1 MTEFAA
7 SAGTVA
13 VLVSANNRR
22 GVRCRNRTSRSRS
35 IRQNC
40 AWPQTNS
47 MVTPA
52 NSGKRIEQRT
62 HGRAKRLSGRGRQQP
77 RCRECW
83 RPGKPTV
90 LTSTRIS
97 PGTREDTVKQRTHTC
112 APMPVAPTES
122 TAQARFPELSTWRCN
137 LRELREWPPEIADL
151 AQSARDAAATHTDSA
166 DFYRSLIAMSS
177 WEGQGAQAARSAM
190 VATASDH
197 DAVADSLGT
206 AANRMELVHQ
216 DAEDLAETIKRI
228 LDDAATQPAV
238 TINETTNQV
247 IPPNT
252 SHMTEEYAAQVAA
265 KVTDLRGRIT
275 AVLADGE
282 RMDAELAGAITAV
295 SGSAQPVVTS
305 AASLEE
311 LLLPQESDRRQKPG
325 HGEPWSTP
333 DSLDSALD
341 QLTGKPGDGPASSKP
356 GDAGGSPSAGPLLVD
371 PAKVQQFKELARQTM
386 LRDGVPPEQ
395 IEQRLDAIV
404 DAAQKPLPATKPT
417 ESGPKPPPSFAD
429 GFADG
434 WFNTEEGIKDLI
446 GANGWENLK
455 GAWTDMAKGG
465 WQRVTN
471 PIDSLTD
478 EVEHLTKYPE
488 HYLGEVA
495 GGTAVTAPGAVLGGE
510 AALAARGAGAAI
522 PDELVHTPSGTG
534 AVEHLTPIADAPSYH
549 GSPVPMADPPPP
561 PPLPPD
567 SPLFDGYD
575 PIPPGPEFTKPDGG
589 LIYPDDSLPSKPYAI
604 PGTVVDNA
612 QLPAGTELG
621 RFGYPGGTYLAPEGT
636 PFAELSLPP
645 DSAAKPYFRY
655 VVDDPTA
662 LPPGWRIEQSQSA
675 PWFYQPGGGTQY
687 RIIAPPGLEPSVSGY
702 VNRAT

>member
-1 MTEFAA
+1 MA
-7 SAGTVA
+7 
-13 VLVSANNRR
+13 LNL
-22 GVRCRNRTSRSRS
+22 
-35 IRQNC
+35 
-40 AWPQTNS
+40 
-47 MVTPA
+47 
-52 NSGKRIEQRT
+52 K
-62 HGRAKRLSGRGRQQP
+62 
-77 RCRECW
+77 
-83 RPGKPTV
+83 
-90 LTSTRIS
+90 
-97 PGTREDTVKQRTHTC
+97 
-112 APMPVAPTES
+112 
-122 TAQARFPELSTWRCN
+122 ELM
-137 LRELREWPPEIADL
+137 EWPPEIADL
-151 AQSARDAAATHTDSA
+151 AQSVRDAAANHTDSA
-166 DFYRSLIAMSS
+166 DFYRSLLTVST

-190 VATASDH
+190 EATTSDH
-197 DAVADSLGT
+197 DAIADSLGT
-206 AANRMELVHQ
+206 AASRMEHVHQ
-216 DAEDLAETIKRI
+216 DAEDLAETIKHI

-238 TINETTNQV
+238 TIDETTNQV
-247 IPPNT
+247 IPPDT

-265 KVTDLRGRIT
+265 KVADLHGRIT
-275 AVLADGE
+275 AALADGD
-282 RMDAELAGAITAV
+282 RMDAELAGAITAA
-295 SGSAQPVVTS
+295 SGSAQPVAKSATS
-305 AASLEE
+305 LQD
-311 LLLPQESDRRQKPG
+311 LLLPQEREQRKGPKS
-325 HGEPWSTP
+325 GEPSSTP

-341 QLTGKPGDGPASSKP
+341 QLTGESGDRPASLEP
-356 GDAGGSPSAGPLLVD
+356 GDAGGSPSAGPLPVD

-404 DAAQKPLPATKPT
+404 AAAQKPLPATKPT

-446 GANGWENLK
+446 GANGWEDLK

-465 WQRVTN
+465 WERVTN

-495 GGTAVTAPGAVLGGE
+495 GGTAVTAPGAALGGE

-522 PDELVHTPSGTG
+522 PDDLIHTPSATGT
-534 AVEHLTPIADAPSYH
+534 VEHSTPLADAPSDTGPH
-549 GSPVPMADPPPP
+549 VPMAEGPP
-561 PPLPPD
+561 PPLPRE

-604 PGTVVDNA
+604 PGTVVPDA

-645 DSAAKPYFRY
+645 DSAAKPYYHY
-655 VVDDPTA
+655 VVDDPTQ
-662 LPPGWRIEQSQSA
+662 LPPGWRIEQSQAA
-675 PWFYQPGGGTQY
+675 PWFHQPGGGTQY
-687 RIIAPPGLEPSVSGY
+687 RIVAPDGVQASVQILVDWGFLKEA
-702 VNRAT
+702 R